1 MLIRQLDNWVR
12 RAVFASRVE
21 MGERGAI
28 QESYQGSERRQGQDR
43 RQRLERRQESR
54 FGVETKDRRGSIDR
68 RAAQLQANAIN

>member
-21 MGERGAI
+21 VVECSAI
-28 QESYQGSERRQGQDR
+28 QECYQGPERRQGQDR
-43 RQRLERRQESR
+43 RQRLQRRQESR
-54 FGVETKDRRGSIDR
+54 FGVETKDRRGDVDR